1 MTVAFPDSPGDCPTG
16 MNRSVSS
23 CAEGAGAPRKSGL
36 IPTTARTN
44 VRTVIRL
51 PSRPSVDKERSRSL
65 LISDRLLR
73 VLPSEEYT
81 PDGLVCQPSCLLE
94 VGDGVGV
101 KAAAAEH
108 PDAVVGLV
116 NRAVEKPPSL
126 RGGRHGE
133 ARLQS
138 VVLLGTRLAV
148 SSSAER

>member
-16 MNRSVSS
+16 MNRSVIS

-65 LISDRLLR
+65 RISDRLLR

-81 PDGLVCQPSCLLE
+81 PDGLVCHPSCLLE
-94 VGDGVGV
+94 GAAAVGMQP
-101 KAAAAEH
+101 AAAE
-108 PDAVVGLV
+108 PP
-116 NRAVEKPPSL
+116 RAVS
-126 RGGRHGE
+126 RRADG
-133 ARLQS
+133 AR
-138 VVLLGTRLAV
+138 R
-148 SSSAER
+148 

>member
-94 VGDGVGV
+94 VGDR
-101 KAAAAEH
+101 
-108 PDAVVGLV
+108 VGLTAASTSGGTLNV
-116 NRAVEKPPSL
+116 PSPGV
-126 RGGRHGE
+126 RNPSSR
-133 ARLQS
+133 
-138 VVLLGTRLAV
+138 GTRLPVRRAG
-148 SSSAER
+148 